1 MVIDTSA
8 LIAILLKETE
18 AEKFAKAI
26 LHDSKR
32 LLSAFSALETSVVI
46 EARKGENGKKEL
58 DKLLHLTKIEIV
70 EMNAQQVQFGLE
82 AWQKFGKGHHPAK
95 LNLGDCCS
103 YALAKYSNEPLLF
116 KGNDFSKTDIKTVE
130 FK

>member
-32 LLSAFSALETSVVI
+32 LLSAFSALASVGWV
-46 EARKGENGKKEL
+46 
-58 DKLLHLTKIEIV
+58 DSLHPPFYMFL
-70 EMNAQQVQFGLE
+70 
-82 AWQKFGKGHHPAK
+82 
-95 LNLGDCCS
+95 
-103 YALAKYSNEPLLF
+103 
-116 KGNDFSKTDIKTVE
+116 
-130 FK
+130 

>member
-70 EMNAQQVQFGLE
+70 EMNAQQ
-82 AWQKFGKGHHPAK
+82 A
-95 LNLGDCCS
+95 
-103 YALAKYSNEPLLF
+103 
-116 KGNDFSKTDIKTVE
+116 
-130 FK
+130 

>member
-46 EARKGENGKKEL
+46 FLVTEF
-58 DKLLHLTKIEIV
+58 LLIFEGVKIP
-70 EMNAQQVQFGLE
+70 
-82 AWQKFGKGHHPAK
+82 K
-95 LNLGDCCS
+95 
-103 YALAKYSNEPLLF
+103 
-116 KGNDFSKTDIKTVE
+116 
-130 FK
+130 